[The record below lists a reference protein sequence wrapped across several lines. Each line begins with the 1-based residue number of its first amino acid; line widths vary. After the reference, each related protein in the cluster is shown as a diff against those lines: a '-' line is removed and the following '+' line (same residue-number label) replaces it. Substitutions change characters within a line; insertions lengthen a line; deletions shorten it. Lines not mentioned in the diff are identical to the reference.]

1 MAASAFS
8 RPAAKV
14 ASVEVIRLTRPG
26 RDGAPVFLA
35 KSNWELGYAAEK
47 FPAIRFAR
55 TRERADV
62 QAES

>member
-1 MAASAFS
+1 
-8 RPAAKV
+8 
-14 ASVEVIRLTRPG
+14 VIRLTRPG

-47 FPAIRFAR
+47 FPAIRFAK